1 MSDLLKDIKLFCMI
15 KVPESDNMI
24 YPSIDKLLNIVS
36 SKYELVH
43 IMAQRSKQMHDY
55 NNYQMK
61 KDEYKSYSNLGKSM
75 EEIEK
80 GLIKITKPEK

>member
-1 MSDLLKDIKLFCMI
+1 
-15 KVPESDNMI
+15 MI

-43 IMAQRSKQMHDY
+43 IMARRSKQMHDY

-61 KDEYKSYSNLGKSM
+61 KEEYKSYSNLGKAM

-80 GLIKITKPEK
+80 GLIKITKEEK